1 MALLLTDTSQ
11 ICATAMLLLL
21 LVKLKWDILQ
31 SYNVR
36 TKLRQ
41 NRLDGWK
48 VEMAGGLRRGTY
60 TERWSGVH
68 ASYLLGEKLGRWGQ
82 WLLAMREELDKPQA
96 KRER

>member
-41 NRLDGWK
+41 NRLDG
-48 VEMAGGLRRGTY
+48 
-60 TERWSGVH
+60 
-68 ASYLLGEKLGRWGQ
+68 
-82 WLLAMREELDKPQA
+82 
-96 KRER
+96 